1 MQRTLFLIFS
11 ACILIFSI
19 ISLCTAPIINKVLT
33 EASGWNTNNC
43 KRKSDIYKTA
53 KDNSATP
60 EEYLKYLKKDKN
72 LCNRQKAMY
81 GLEYSSLIL
90 DVSLGFICAVLGL
103 LHFFDVGKS
112 FQKYSGI
119 IGLVTGIILFILTLV
134 YVIYSGYIFTHDITE
149 NYDSNYSLNFDPD
162 SHFSG
167 GTSFTTYPQYAYFSD
182 NLIKLNGDGA
192 FAKLESGVK
201 YKCLYYE
208 KDDYK
213 SFFAKYN
220 DLGKKQYNY
229 EKKRNYP
236 ESNEYS
242 DCGVSIYDAYSYCNQ
257 NDGDFSDSSS
267 PVHTYN
273 GKQCEYLYLDE
284 HATGI
289 GNKYLYDMWV
299 TTIIFS
305 CFISACAIGLAIFG
319 FLLFKNSDGSGI

>member
-19 ISLCTAPIINKVLT
+19 ISLCTAPIINNVLT
-33 EASGWNTNNC
+33 EASDWNTKNC
-43 KRKSDIYKTA
+43 KQKSDFYKNA
-53 KDNSATP
+53 KDNSGNS
-60 EEYLKYLKKDKN
+60 EEYLNYLKKDRN

-90 DVSLGFICAVLGL
+90 DVSLGFICAILGL

-119 IGLVTGIILFILTLV
+119 IGLVTGIILFVLTLV
-134 YVIYSGYIFTHDITE
+134 YVIYSGYIFTHDITKS
-149 NYDSNYSLNFDPD
+149 YDSDLEFPHYSSSSPTI
-162 SHFSG
+162 SFSYG
-167 GTSFTTYPQYAYFSD
+167 SFSR
-182 NLIKLNGDGA
+182 NLIKLNGKGA
-192 FAKLESGVK
+192 FAEWDSGK
-201 YKCLYYE
+201 NQYKCLFYK

-213 SFFAKYN
+213 AMLAKYN

-236 ESNEYS
+236 DNDSEYNS
-242 DCGVSIYDAYSYCNQ
+242 CKVGINDAYINCYNNGGSFNDLIPSY
-257 NDGDFSDSSS
+257 
-267 PVHTYN
+267 TYK
-273 GKQCEYLYLDE
+273 GKQCEYLYLSE
-284 HATGI
+284 IAKGI

>member
-33 EASGWNTNNC
+33 EASDWNTNNC
-43 KRKSDIYKTA
+43 KRKSDIYKNA
-53 KDNSATP
+53 KDNSASTD
-60 EEYLKYLKKDKN
+60 EYLKYLKKDRN
-72 LCNRQKAMY
+72 LCNRRKAMY

-90 DVSLGFICAVLGL
+90 DVSLGFICAILGL

-134 YVIYSGYIFTHDITE
+134 YVIYSGYIFTHDITKS
-149 NYDSNYSLNFDPD
+149 YDSDLEFPDYS
-162 SHFSG
+162 
-167 GTSFTTYPQYAYFSD
+167 TSLTFNPQYASFSN
-182 NLIKLNGDGA
+182 NLIKLNGKGA
-192 FAKLESGVK
+192 FAEWDSGK
-201 YKCLYYE
+201 NQYKCLFYK

-213 SFFAKYN
+213 AMLAKYN

-236 ESNEYS
+236 DNDSEYNS
-242 DCGVSIYDAYSYCNQ
+242 CKVGINYAYSNCYDNGGSF
-257 NDGDFSDSSS
+257 NYLISSY
-267 PVHTYN
+267 TYK
-273 GKQCEYLYLDE
+273 GKQCEYLYLSE
-284 HATGI
+284 IAKGI

-305 CFISACAIGLAIFG
+305 CLITACAIGLAIFG

>member
-33 EASGWNTNNC
+33 EASDWNTNNC
-43 KRKSDIYKTA
+43 KQKSDFYKNA
-53 KDNSATP
+53 KDNSGNSD
-60 EEYLKYLKKDKN
+60 EYLKYLKKDRN

-90 DVSLGFICAVLGL
+90 DVSLGFICAILGL

-149 NYDSNYSLNFDPD
+149 NYDDNSDLEFDPSNYGSP
-162 SHFSG
+162 
-167 GTSFTTYPQYAYFSD
+167 FTTYPQYAYFSD

-201 YKCLYYE
+201 YKCLYYD

-236 ESNEYS
+236 ESDEYS
-242 DCGVSIYDAYSYCNQ
+242 HCDVSISLAYSGCNG
-257 NDGDFSDSSS
+257 NDGYFSDSSS
-267 PVHTYN
+267 TPFYTYN
-273 GKQCEYLYLDE
+273 GKQCEYLYLE
-284 HATGI
+284 KHATGI

-305 CFISACAIGLAIFG
+305 CFIIACAIGLAIFG

>member
-19 ISLCTAPIINKVLT
+19 ISLCTAPIINNVLT
-33 EASGWNTNNC
+33 EASDWNTKNC
-43 KRKSDIYKTA
+43 KQKSDFYKNA
-53 KDNSATP
+53 KDNSGNS
-60 EEYLKYLKKDKN
+60 EEYLNYLKKDRN

-90 DVSLGFICAVLGL
+90 DVSLGFICAILGL

-134 YVIYSGYIFTHDITE
+134 YVIYSGYIFTHDITKS
-149 NYDSNYSLNFDPD
+149 YDSDLEFPDYSVSSLTLNPGYA
-162 SHFSG
+162 SFSN
-167 GTSFTTYPQYAYFSD
+167 
-182 NLIKLNGDGA
+182 NLIKLNGKGA
-192 FAKLESGVK
+192 FAEWDSGK
-201 YKCLYYE
+201 NQYKCLFYK

-213 SFFAKYN
+213 AMLAKYN

-236 ESNEYS
+236 DNDSEYNS
-242 DCGVSIYDAYSYCNQ
+242 CKVGINDAYINCYNNGGSFNDLIPSY
-257 NDGDFSDSSS
+257 
-267 PVHTYN
+267 TYK
-273 GKQCEYLYLDE
+273 GKQCEYLYLSE
-284 HATGI
+284 IAKGI

-305 CFISACAIGLAIFG
+305 CLITACAIGLAIFG

>member
-19 ISLCTAPIINKVLT
+19 ISLCTAPIINNVLT
-33 EASGWNTNNC
+33 EASNWNTNNC
-43 KRKSDIYKTA
+43 KQKSDIYKNA
-53 KDNSATP
+53 KDNSGSD
-60 EEYLKYLKKDKN
+60 EYLKYLKKEKN

-90 DVSLGFICAVLGL
+90 DVSLGFICAILGL

-134 YVIYSGYIFTHDITE
+134 YVIYSGYIFTHDITKS
-149 NYDSNYSLNFDPD
+149 YDSDLEFPDYS
-162 SHFSG
+162 
-167 GTSFTTYPQYAYFSD
+167 TSLTFNPQYASFSN
-182 NLIKLNGDGA
+182 NLIKLNGKGA
-192 FAKLESGVK
+192 FAEWDSGK
-201 YKCLYYE
+201 NQYKCLFYK

-213 SFFAKYN
+213 AMLAKYN

-236 ESNEYS
+236 DNDSEYNS
-242 DCGVSIYDAYSYCNQ
+242 CKVGINSAYINCYDNGGSF
-257 NDGDFSDSSS
+257 ND
-267 PVHTYN
+267 PIPTYTYK
-273 GKQCEYLYLDE
+273 GKQCEYLYLEE